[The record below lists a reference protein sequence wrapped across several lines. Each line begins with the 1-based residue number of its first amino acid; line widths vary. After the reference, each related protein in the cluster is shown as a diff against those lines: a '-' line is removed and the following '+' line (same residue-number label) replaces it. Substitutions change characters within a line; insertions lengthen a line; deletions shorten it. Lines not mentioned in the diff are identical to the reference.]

1 MMDKPLSGLRV
12 VELGTHVAIPKA
24 ARMMADWG
32 AEVIKVEPPS
42 GEPWRTMGR
51 VWAMPYTA
59 DNNPVFQSENANKKS
74 ICLNLKAP
82 EGKEAMMKLL
92 ATADI
97 FMTNTRPEPLEKLGF
112 DYESLK
118 EKLPKLIYAHFS
130 GFGQK
135 GKDKDRAG
143 FDVAAFWARGGMPVE
158 WTLAGNMPFKPHAG
172 FGDGTVGAIILA
184 GILAAL
190 YRREKTGLGEQLQT
204 SLFAAALW
212 YNSTGVVM
220 GQPQYGQKYPKERA
234 KQAHPL
240 APLYRTKD
248 GDWLLI
254 SEANWDGRIAGVLKM
269 LHLEQYI
276 GDAKFMTVEAAR
288 KNQNEIIAIFDAA
301 FAGLSTDE
309 ALAGLSAL
317 DVVHEKMASPQDLY
331 RDAQAW
337 ENGYLQ
343 NLILENGSE
352 VVLPTNPIQFSSMG
366 PAEFNLAPHL
376 GQDSV
381 SLMKSLGYSDEKI
394 AEMIE
399 NMTIVA
405 KKGSNNGI

>member
-1 MMDKPLSGLRV
+1 MNKPLEGIRV
-12 VELGTHVAIPKA
+12 IELGTHVAIPKA
-24 ARMMADWG
+24 ARMLADWG
-32 AEVIKVEPPS
+32 AEVIKIEPPN
-42 GEPWRTMGR
+42 GEPWRTIGR

-59 DNNPVFQSENANKKS
+59 DNNPLFQSENANKKS
-74 ICLNLKAP
+74 ICLNLKTP

-92 ATADI
+92 GTADI

-118 EKLPKLIYAHFS
+118 EKLPKIIYAHFS

-158 WTLAGNMPFKPHAG
+158 WTLDGNIPFKPHAG
-172 FGDGTVGAIILA
+172 FGDGTVAAIILS

-212 YNSTGVVM
+212 YNSTGVAM
-220 GQPQYGQKYPKERA
+220 GQPQYGHKYPKTRV
-234 KQAHPL
+234 QSPHPL
-240 APLYRTKD
+240 SPLYRTKD
-248 GDWLLI
+248 GDWILI
-254 SEANWDGRIAGVLKM
+254 SEANWDGRIAGILGM

-276 GDAKFMTVEAAR
+276 GDPKFMTVEAAR
-288 KNQNEIIAIFDAA
+288 KNQKEIIAIFDEA
-301 FAGLSTDE
+301 FAGMTTEE

-317 DVVHEKMASPQDLY
+317 DVVHEKLANPSDLY
-331 RDAQAW
+331 KDEQAW
-337 ENGYLQ
+337 DNGYLH
-343 NLILENGSE
+343 NLKLESGNE
-352 VVLPTNPIQFSSMG
+352 VVLPNNPIQFSSMG

-376 GQDSV
+376 GQDST
-381 SLMKSLGYSDEKI
+381 SLLKSLGYTDGQI
-394 AEMIE
+394 AEMIA
-399 NMTIVA
+399 NKAVVA
-405 KKGSNNGI
+405 K